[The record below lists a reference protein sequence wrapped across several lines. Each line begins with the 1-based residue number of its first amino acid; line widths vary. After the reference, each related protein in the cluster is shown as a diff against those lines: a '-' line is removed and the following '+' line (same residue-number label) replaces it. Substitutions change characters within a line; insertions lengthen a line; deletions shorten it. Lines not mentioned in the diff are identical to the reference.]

1 MAVKNSKVKF
11 SFSSLTLLG
20 VLELSDHLQF
30 LFLILSKF
38 EQIIYLLLPLKLS
51 ENYGFL
57 MISGEIEVK

>member
-20 VLELSDHLQF
+20 VLALSDHLQI

-51 ENYGFL
+51 ENYNLLKFV
-57 MISGEIEVK
+57 SY